1 MEKSDAEDRIMKAD
15 RFGCQ
20 SRLWSVAPR
29 NKLVSSYIQYIEIG
43 ENILLVDK
51 LMSVHKINIY
61 IITRCTLINR
71 LTA

>member
-1 MEKSDAEDRIMKAD
+1 MPV
-15 RFGCQ
+15 
-20 SRLWSVAPR
+20 WSVAPR

-51 LMSVHKINIY
+51 LISVHKINID

-71 LTA
+71 LKG